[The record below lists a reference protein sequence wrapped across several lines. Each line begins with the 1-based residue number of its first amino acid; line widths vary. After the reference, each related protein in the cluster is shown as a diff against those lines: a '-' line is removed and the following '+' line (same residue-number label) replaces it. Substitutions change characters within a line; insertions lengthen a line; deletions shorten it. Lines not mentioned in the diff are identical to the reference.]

1 MNKVYLA
8 GPITGISWGEATDW
22 RDGVATELAK
32 HDLQGFSPLRGK
44 DYLNKETS
52 IDPWY
57 NDKPMSCPKGLVTRD
72 RFDVQTSDII
82 IANFL
87 GAGKVSIGT
96 CMEIAW
102 ADAYDVP
109 VISVMEKDNVHVH
122 AFIQELSGYI
132 VPDLD
137 EAVDIAVRM
146 LTP

>member
-1 MNKVYLA
+1 MKVYLA

-22 RDGVATELAK
+22 RDGVAAALAE
-32 HDLQGFSPLRGK
+32 HGLEGYSPLRGK
-44 DYLNKETS
+44 EYLAGETK

-57 NDKPMSCPKGLVTRD
+57 ADKPMSCPKGLVTRD
-72 RFDVQTSDII
+72 RYDVTSSHVI

-87 GAGKVSIGT
+87 GAKTVSIGT

-102 ADAYDVP
+102 ADIERIP
-109 VISVMEKDNVHVH
+109 VISVMEPDNIHVH

-137 EAVDIAVRM
+137 EAVDITVRM
-146 LTP
+146 LTQ

>member
-1 MNKVYLA
+1 MKVYLA

-22 RDGVATELAK
+22 REGVADKLAEY
-32 HDLQGFSPLRGK
+32 DIEGFSPLRGK
-44 DYLNKETS
+44 EYLAHEIK

-57 NDKPMSCPKGLVTRD
+57 VDRPMSNPKGLVTRD
-72 RFDVQTSDII
+72 RYDVSSSHIV

-87 GAGKVSIGT
+87 GAKTVSIGT

-102 ADAYDVP
+102 ADAERIP
-109 VISVMEKDNVHVH
+109 VITVMEKDNIHVH

-137 EAVDIAVRM
+137 EAVNITVRM

>member
-1 MNKVYLA
+1 MKVYLA

-22 RDGVATELAK
+22 RDGVKAK
-32 HDLQGFSPLRGK
+32 LEDNGIAGFSPLRGK
-44 DYLNKETS
+44 EYLSHETK

-57 NDKPMSCPKGLVTRD
+57 EDKPMSCPKGLVTRD
-72 RFDVQTSDII
+72 RFDVQTSDVI

-87 GAGKVSIGT
+87 GAERVSIGT

-102 ADAYDVP
+102 ADLEQIP
-109 VISVMEKDNVHVH
+109 VITVMEPDNVHVH

-137 EAVDIAVRM
+137 EAVDIAIRM

>member
-22 RDGVATELAK
+22 RDGVKAELAK
-32 HDLQGFSPLRGK
+32 YGLEGFSPLRGK
-44 DYLNKETS
+44 EYLSKETS

-72 RFDVQTSDII
+72 RFDVRTSNII

-87 GAGKVSIGT
+87 GADRISIGT

-102 ADAYDVP
+102 ADVYRIPTIAA
-109 VISVMEKDNVHVH
+109 MEPDNVHVH
-122 AFIQELSGYI
+122 AFIMELCGYI

-137 EAVDIAVRM
+137 EAVEIAIRM